1 MVGGCTTTLWLF
13 LTKNGKWQKISGMDM
28 SDKMTD
34 YRVIVTGLPPSA
46 SWQDLKDHMRK
57 AGDVVYTN
65 VDHRGG
71 GIVHYGNADDMEY
84 ALRKLNESEFR
95 NPFDSAPIRV
105 MMPRDS
111 YRGGRGRSPPRRK
124 RSYSRSRSR
133 SRDRGRGGR
142 GQNRD
147 DRHEDRRG
155 DRDRSFRHDD
165 RRDRGDDRRD
175 YHDDERKD
183 RGRRDDEDRR
193 RD

>member
-1 MVGGCTTTLWLF
+1 MAKKT
-13 LTKNGKWQKISGMDM
+13 GMDM

-57 AGDVVYTN
+57 AGDVVYTD

-84 ALRKLNESEFR
+84 ALRKLNDSEFR

-105 MMPRDS
+105 VLPRDS
-111 YRGGRGRSPPRRK
+111 YRGRGRSPPRRRRSHS
-124 RSYSRSRSR
+124 RSYSRSCSRSR

-142 GQNRD
+142 GHDWD
-147 DRHEDRRG
+147 DRNEERRGG
-155 DRDRSFRHDD
+155 DRDHSSRHDD
-165 RRDRGDDRRD
+165 RRDR
-175 YHDDERKD
+175 YDDERRD
-183 RGRRDDEDRR
+183 RGRRDDDNRR